1 MEKDQEILNILLELE
16 KNMVKNYATSI
27 TEASN
32 DKLTEKFEDVF
43 NESKKAQ
50 RELFNYMSNKG
61 WYKLEYATENKISQE
76 EKKNQKMLNELQDI

>member
-32 DKLTEKFEDVF
+32 DKLMEKFENVF

-50 RELFNYMSNKG
+50 RELFNYMNNKG